1 MNKLAIL
8 LIVFGSGLA
17 AFGISGFGGSF
28 AFQNEIL
35 PGLQGSYS
43 GSFGWSLNNQ
53 YEIVIGVVSLI
64 YGVILRKDSK

>member
-1 MNKLAIL
+1 MKKVAVF

-17 AFGISGFGGSF
+17 AFGISGFGGSSSPPG
-28 AFQNEIL
+28 ITL
-35 PGLQGSYS
+35 PGMSGEAS